1 MTKTAIILSGADRY
15 DGRWHDHAATSQRIA
30 ETLATVGFDAWIR
43 ACHPRAFG
51 DLAAADLVVA
61 NTASGTPGPDDASD
75 EEWAGAFAV
84 LVEYVARG
92 GPLLALHLASSS
104 FQELPEW
111 SDWIGGAWIDGT
123 SMHPPIAEAHV
134 SVHADVHPIV
144 AGLADFAIYD
154 EMYSYLELLPGTTV
168 LASHRYEGRD
178 HPLAWVKEAE
188 SRRAVYD
195 ALGHGVRAYDAPARV
210 RLLQREALWVTRAGE
225 AEIAL
230 I

>member
-1 MTKTAIILSGADRY
+1 MTKQAIILSGADRY

-30 ETLATVGFDAWIR
+30 EILTAVGFATRIR

-61 NTASGTPGPDDASD
+61 NTASGTPGPDDATD
-75 EEWAGAFAV
+75 EEWARAFAV
-84 LVEYVARG
+84 LSEYVARG

-104 FQELPEW
+104 FRAFPEW
-111 SDWIGGAWIDGT
+111 AEWIGGAWVDGT

-134 SVHADVHPIV
+134 AVHAAAHPIV
-144 AGLADFAIYD
+144 AGLTDFPIYD
-154 EMYSYLELLPGTTV
+154 EMYSYLELRPGNVV
-168 LASHRYEGRD
+168 LASHRYEDQD
-178 HPLAWVKEAE
+178 HPLAWVKE
-188 SRRAVYD
+188 RRAVYD
-195 ALGHGVRAYDAPARV
+195 ALGHGVRAYDSPTRV
-210 RLLQREALWVTRAGE
+210 RLLQREALWLTGAGD